1 MSEDKKQKKS
11 TFKAQFNSIEINE
24 EDPTLL
30 KGTVIIHDFEKSWN
44 NQIIS
49 EDVCVENMNTLIGK
63 RIVCKYISNEENN
76 GIDALGDHEEKE
88 SKNRNGD
95 DVVIT
100 DTIAIGFIENVY
112 IDDFT
117 DENGNT
123 KRVLYGDIVIWNDDK
138 YQDVTGLLMEWLN
151 NGVKI
156 HMSVEFLYCNYN
168 MIDGIEHIQS
178 PILYTA
184 HTLLNS
190 EYRGDCIEIEPAYDS
205 AQLLSLNEKNTW
217 NKAINQV
224 INKQNNSTNKEA
236 GIVKNAFIK
245 SLNSISLGDIRS
257 KIMDALS
264 KVMTA
269 DEYYNVWVGSYAIY
283 PTENYFVYENYEGD
297 KWVNYKVPYTI
308 ENDDVVISY
317 DKKVQVK
324 HSDDWIPVSE
334 VQKSTNAL
342 KEKETELKTANDT
355 IAELEKQL
363 NSKDETIK
371 SLNSKVTSKQDEDQ
385 STVKKFNELTA
396 TLTSLNAKVKEMQPI
411 VDKYNEEQYQKQ
423 LNSATTYYKEK
434 FESVDALEDFGKE
447 EVQNLI
453 KQSINAKE
461 DEAEKAKFALNNMI
475 VSKIVP
481 IQSDDKLI
489 PDTKISINSI
499 TEPCTSN
506 ENLNKTVDEF
516 EEFYGFKK

>member
-1 MSEDKKQKKS
+1 MAENQEQKKS
-11 TFKAQFNSIEINE
+11 IFKAQFNSIEINQ

-30 KGTVIIHDFEKSWN
+30 KGTVIIHDFGKSWN

-49 EDVCVENMNTLIGK
+49 EEVCAENMNTLIGK

-76 GIDALGDHEEKE
+76 GIDALGEHEEKE
-88 SKNRNGD
+88 GKNRNGK

-117 DENGNT
+117 DENGNI
-123 KRVLYGDIVIWNDDK
+123 KRVLYGDVVIWNDDK

-190 EYRGDCIEIEPAYDS
+190 EDRGDCIEIEPAYDS
-205 AQLLSLNEKNTW
+205 AQLLSLNEKKTW

-224 INKQNNSTNKEA
+224 IKKQNNSTNKEDE
-236 GIVKNAFIK
+236 IVENAFIK

-269 DEYYNVWVGSYAIY
+269 DEYWNVWVSNYDIY
-283 PTENYFVYENYEGD
+283 PTENYFVYETCENDE
-297 KWVNYKVPYTI
+297 WVNYKVSYTM
-308 ENDDVVISY
+308 ENENITISY
-317 DKKVQVK
+317 DEKVQVK
-324 HSDDWIPVSE
+324 HSDDWVAISE

-342 KEKETELKTANDT
+342 KEKETELKTANDK
-355 IAELEKQL
+355 IGELEKQL
-363 NSKDETIK
+363 NSKEDTIK
-371 SLNSKVTSKQDEDQ
+371 SLNSKVTSKQEEDQ
-385 STVKKFNELTA
+385 STVKKFNELTN

-411 VDKYNEEQYQKQ
+411 VDKYHEEQYQKQ

-434 FESVDALEDFGKE
+434 FESVDALEDFEKE
-447 EVQNLI
+447 DVQNLI
-453 KQSINAKE
+453 KQSINSKE
-461 DEAEKAKFALNNMI
+461 DEAEKAKFSLNNMI
-475 VSKIVP
+475 VSKILP
-481 IQSDDKLI
+481 IQSDDKVTAEPKL
-489 PDTKISINSI
+489 SINSI
-499 TEPCTSN
+499 NEPCTNN
-506 ENLNKTVDEF
+506 ENLNKSVDEF